1 MNYVENSDFL
11 EALNEYQL
19 NNDDTGEWLEQ
30 YLLKLKVKYKNG
42 KIDKKK
48 YDTGVEFYN
57 YKKELMAE
65 KAERLSKLN
74 PEENEKRNKRIESLK
89 ESLGRTFVAIANGRI
104 KTTQFVRYPLS
115 DRDEMISD
123 ALYIMLKYADRFD
136 CRRSNPFSYFT
147 QAAFNS
153 FIAYLNEKKKHEE
166 KYQSINYI
174 ENLDGIQDYDNGL
187 E

>member
-1 MNYVENSDFL
+1 MNYVENPEFL
-11 EALNEYQL
+11 QALNEYQL
-19 NNDDTGEWLEQ
+19 NNDDTGEWLES

-48 YDTGVEFYN
+48 YDIGVEFYN
-57 YKKELMAE
+57 YKKELMKD
-65 KAERLSKLN
+65 KAERLSKLTD
-74 PEENEKRNKRIESLK
+74 EENALRIRRISFLK
-89 ESLGRTFVAIANGRI
+89 ESLGRTFLAISNGRM
-104 KTTQFVRYPLS
+104 KTPQFIRYPLS
-115 DRDEMISD
+115 YRDEMISD

-136 CRRSNPFSYFT
+136 CRRTNPFSYFT

-153 FIAYLNEKKKHEE
+153 FIAYLNEKKKHDE

-174 ENLDGIQDYDNGL
+174 ENLNGIQDSDSGL

>member
-11 EALNEYQL
+11 ETLNEYQS
-19 NNDDTGEWLEQ
+19 NNDDAGEWLEQ

-48 YDTGVEFYN
+48 YDAGVDFYN
-57 YKKELMAE
+57 YKKEFMKE
-65 KAERLSKLN
+65 KANRLSKLT
-74 PEENEKRNKRIESLK
+74 PEENEKRNKRVDSLK
-89 ESLGRTFVAIANGRI
+89 ESLGRTFMAIANGRI
-104 KTTQFVRYPLS
+104 KTPQFVRYPLS

-136 CRRSNPFSYFT
+136 CRRTNPFSYFT
-147 QAAFNS
+147 QTAFNS
-153 FIAYLNEKKKHEE
+153 FIAFLNEKKKHEE

-174 ENLDGIQDYDNGL
+174 ENLDVIQYYDNGL

>member
-48 YDTGVEFYN
+48 YDVGVEFYN
-57 YKKELMAE
+57 YKKALMAE
-65 KAERLSKLN
+65 KAERLSKLT
-74 PEENEKRNKRIESLK
+74 PEENIKRHRRVDFLK
-89 ESLGRTFVAIANGRI
+89 ESLGRTFMAIANGRI
-104 KTTQFVRYPLS
+104 KTPQFVRYP
-115 DRDEMISD
+115 
-123 ALYIMLKYADRFD
+123 
-136 CRRSNPFSYFT
+136 YFT
-147 QAAFNS
+147 QTAFNS